1 MVIHKVIEALA
12 QELVQCGSKSASQ
25 KFAPLALRE
34 SLQNNVREAI
44 GSTIHGTVRF
54 TAFSVAAHV
63 EVAQDGVA
71 SDVRY
76 SVPCR
81 RFAREGR
88 CLVLYAPRSP
98 WREAWEPDR
107 DSRRSVPQLWE
118 DDTLEYRQS
127 IYYGKWLR
135 KWTMS
140 RMCLSWDEEI
150 GFVSLL
156 ANR

>member
-12 QELVQCGSKSASQ
+12 QELVQCGSKNMQA
-25 KFAPLALRE
+25 R
-34 SLQNNVREAI
+34 SLPRSHFVREAI
-44 GSTIHGTVRF
+44 RSLF
-54 TAFSVAAHV
+54 TAFSVVAHV

-88 CLVLYAPRSP
+88 CMVFYAPRSP

-118 DDTLEYRQS
+118 DDSLEYRQS